1 MEGGGRGQWK
11 GATPLVEDRLGKAEE
26 ILFLVWP
33 SKTQNLRYLGPGANT
48 QPGHRICLGFD
59 GREKMLAEPIRDV
72 SEVTT
77 H

>member
-33 SKTQNLRYLGPGANT
+33 SKTQNLRYLGPGSNT
-48 QPGHRICLGFD
+48 TLGHRIYLGF
-59 GREKMLAEPIRDV
+59 GGHEKMLAEPIREV
-72 SEVTT
+72 SEVV